1 MNFDLKPNL
10 FHKLAIA
17 LRPEVKFNEF
27 QVREIANKLRRYSLG
42 SICDIDIPQLSEEI
56 ELKCAELKQELDDF
70 DEDDR
75 YFMVKKPSSIFPGE
89 TMRLKGI

>member
-1 MNFDLKPNL
+1 M
-10 FHKLAIA
+10 
-17 LRPEVKFNEF
+17 
-27 QVREIANKLRRYSLG
+27 RRYSLG

-89 TMRLKGI
+89 TIETEGDMKPEFKRITINITNLGKI